1 MKNWI
6 VVHAGMI
13 AFNELLILLQ
23 NCKSEENDDDIEF
36 IISRLFSDE
45 RIQLLS
51 NLPKTAFKH
60 NYQYMKTCVDL
71 THTVLKTLEQYAT
84 EDRALIIEGKSRRK
98 KNTGIT
104 KEDVERLVKEEGL
117 DRDEAIDILTPHFT
131 EIEVSFNKVQR
142 SYINEPT
149 IETYVSLL
157 ERFRELEPEYIKKII
172 TFFHRV
178 FIQAKEESL
187 LFKID
192 IMILLR
198 DMLAPDGIDR
208 TSRVRKHVQRFVDYY
223 LQRLKKRLS
232 SSPAW
237 FVGLL
242 FPSLHDSQVGYFQK
256 YGENRIS
263 KKDSFYGVPPS
274 IFKNI
279 EDQDALP
286 ASVLKDL
293 KYGILISTLIDSDKT
308 DLLEKLIS
316 HLKHTQDVFSSW
328 LTINVNAEK
337 ETENPPNEIFSI
349 DESTGGKPLL
359 LDRDFRALL
368 KLIGYQIPQN
378 HLEPCYLPGT
388 VEIDDI
394 NESIAL
400 VSKYMST
407 PFETPNGQP
416 SASYLIRPRTLDG
429 HSHNHDEQDG
439 WTANDDY
446 DYNDPSIIRDEDMAD
461 DDAYFKELENGN
473 SKITSER
480 VSKGVARSKKK
491 SHAKMEQRKRKRQRN
506 TLAKHDIDD
515 EDGDEQLT
523 KTKASLS

>member
-1 MKNWI
+1 MYKRQVLHSVTNYYTTEQDRIVTLEQVEYLLFFGWFLKYQVLRCRFDKSADIDMVAEALRETSFILVSSTLRNAYDMKNWI

-293 KYGILISTLIDSDKT
+293 KYGIC
-308 DLLEKLIS
+308 LL
-316 HLKHTQDVFSSW
+316 
-328 LTINVNAEK
+328 
-337 ETENPPNEIFSI
+337 
-349 DESTGGKPLL
+349 
-359 LDRDFRALL
+359 
-368 KLIGYQIPQN
+368 Y
-378 HLEPCYLPGT
+378 
-388 VEIDDI
+388 
-394 NESIAL
+394 
-400 VSKYMST
+400 
-407 PFETPNGQP
+407 
-416 SASYLIRPRTLDG
+416 
-429 HSHNHDEQDG
+429 
-439 WTANDDY
+439 
-446 DYNDPSIIRDEDMAD
+446 
-461 DDAYFKELENGN
+461 
-473 SKITSER
+473 TSR
-480 VSKGVARSKKK
+480 CV
-491 SHAKMEQRKRKRQRN
+491 
-506 TLAKHDIDD
+506 
-515 EDGDEQLT
+515 
-523 KTKASLS
+523 